1 MMRLIRGQL
10 SKAIHAV
17 RSFGA
22 LWRRRKTYKSYTE
35 MPDFLVAFFG
45 ASSAIVASFYGYVL
59 THVMPSYI
67 HTANTVAL
75 SRWGWM
81 GFVAT
86 VLIGMLAL
94 LVWHFSSIAL
104 QCNTVLRAR
113 WYK

>member
-1 MMRLIRGQL
+1 MRRLIRAQ
-10 SKAIHAV
+10 SRKAAHAV
-17 RSFGA
+17 RSLGT
-22 LWRRRKTYKSYTE
+22 LWRRRKIYKTFAE
-35 MPDFLVAFFG
+35 MPDLLVAFLG
-45 ASSAIVASFYGYVL
+45 ASSAIVASFYSYVL
-59 THVMPSYI
+59 TQVMPSYM

-75 SRWGWM
+75 SRWGWL

-86 VLIGMLAL
+86 AIVGMLAL